1 MTIAWADTNVLLR
14 HLSGEPP
21 ALAARADK
29 VIADAR
35 DGRLGLRVA
44 TEIVCELVFVLGSKA
59 FGYARLEIAET
70 LTALL
75 TQPGIEP
82 EEADL
87 CLYALQRMAILNV
100 PFVDALLAG
109 RAEQVDEPIATFDEP
124 DFPRLGAR
132 LHAI

>member
-1 MTIAWADTNVLLR
+1 MTSAWADTNVLLR
-14 HLSGEPP
+14 HLSGEPA

-29 VIADAR
+29 VVTDAR
-35 DGRLGLRVA
+35 DGRLQLRVA
-44 TEIVCELVFVLGSKA
+44 TEIVCDLVFVLGSKA
-59 FGYARLEIAET
+59 FGYSRVEIAEA

-87 CLYALQRMAILNV
+87 CLYALQRMAGLNV

-109 RAEQVDEPIATFDEP
+109 RAELAGDSIVTLDKR